1 VGEMGRGRSVSS
13 SHGRLAS
20 SAASGRGTETGEDGG
35 AYPDETRS
43 EAGGGFSRAAS
54 VAPSMS
60 VGGYAKAVSE
70 DGVSRPVVRLRHP
83 KSRPST
89 NYMQGLRGKP

>member
-1 VGEMGRGRSVSS
+1 MGRGGRISS
-13 SHGRLAS
+13 SRGRLAS
-20 SAASGRGTETGEDGG
+20 SAASGRVTETGEDVG
-35 AYPDETRS
+35 ALQDGVRS

-60 VGGYAKAVSE
+60 VGGYARAASE
-70 DGVSRPVVRLRHP
+70 DGGSRPVVRLRHP

-89 NYMQGLRGKP
+89 NYMEGLRGMP